1 MSNEKKLITPKEIWD
16 KHYKTWVYNDPID
29 VIVISSMVDYAD
41 QWNLQQT
48 SDLQKRIKEKDE
60 QLTIWG
66 LAVEKSRDYE
76 KRIKEFEDERKWI
89 SVDDRLPE
97 NYTSVLVVGGSVR
110 STALYQD
117 MEFHSDFKLPESKD
131 VTHWMPL
138 PEPPKK
144 D

>member
-1 MSNEKKLITPKEIWD
+1 MKKPFIVANVREITDAWDREEISYSRMVEMLNEI
-16 KHYKTWVYNDPID
+16 
-29 VIVISSMVDYAD
+29 A
-41 QWNLQQT
+41 
-48 SDLQKRIKEKDE
+48 EKF
-60 QLTIWG
+60 
-66 LAVEKSRDYE
+66 YE
-76 KRIKEFEDERKWI
+76 PKWI